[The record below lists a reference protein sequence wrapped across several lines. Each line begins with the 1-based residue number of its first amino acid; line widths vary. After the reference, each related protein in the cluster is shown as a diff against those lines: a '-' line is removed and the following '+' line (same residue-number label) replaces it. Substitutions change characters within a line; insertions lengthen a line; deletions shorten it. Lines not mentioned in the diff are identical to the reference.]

1 MDYQIE
7 ALGYPLPEDIEK
19 LKWHGDYGEATRL
32 IHARLQ
38 EDIPE
43 TLKQKLRLE
52 EKQMG
57 KILRD
62 YVISQQEAEHI
73 LKERLRDYQPGEL
86 DQLRKENVV
95 DWMFVEGEIRYID
108 SFYSNLIKIRADIAA
123 RQKQPKVLAPG
134 EQDDGQIRDEMI
146 AKMKRSGTVKC
157 RMKLRATVTLGEELA
172 AQDGEFHI
180 HVPLPLE
187 KFQMSDVNLT
197 SYNPAYLSVAP
208 PDAHQR

>member
-1 MDYQIE
+1 MDDQIE

-19 LKWHGDYGEATRL
+19 LKWHGDYAEAIELIHTRL
-32 IHARLQ
+32 G

-43 TLKQKLRLE
+43 TLKEKLRIE

-62 YVISQQEAEHI
+62 YVITQKEAEEI
-73 LKERLRDYQPGEL
+73 LNERLVDYQSGEL
-86 DQLRKENVV
+86 DRLRRENVV

-123 RQKQPKVLAPG
+123 RQKHPKVPEPG
-134 EQDDGQIRDEMI
+134 EKDDSQIRDEII

-157 RMKLRATVTLGEELA
+157 RM
-172 AQDGEFHI
+172 
-180 HVPLPLE
+180 
-187 KFQMSDVNLT
+187 
-197 SYNPAYLSVAP
+197 
-208 PDAHQR
+208 